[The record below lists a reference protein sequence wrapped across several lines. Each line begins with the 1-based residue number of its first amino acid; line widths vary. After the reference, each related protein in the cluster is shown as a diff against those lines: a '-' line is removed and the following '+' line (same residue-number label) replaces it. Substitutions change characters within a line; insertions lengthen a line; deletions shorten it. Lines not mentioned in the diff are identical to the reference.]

1 LSRVNRFEF
10 MKRKQVFNSVL
21 FVIIIYNLS
30 LLYSCS
36 GCSNK
41 KSPKSSAEMNV
52 NNPNLWTGTKA
63 EKYSNNQMAQAISAD
78 AAIVVDRSTG
88 KVLFEKNA
96 DRMEYPASMT
106 KMMTCILAIESG
118 KLDSIVTISANAS
131 AASDTYLTRGDRIL
145 LSNLLYMLMLSSNNG
160 SAVAIADYL
169 STPSENFMQMMN
181 QKAKALGMYHT
192 HFITPN
198 GMHHPNH
205 FSTARDMAT
214 LASYCM
220 RNPQFKEYVATKQKR
235 ITYKYP
241 AGKNIHCYNENKLLD
256 LYDGV
261 NGIKTGF
268 TDIAK
273 GCLTTSYDK
282 NGARLIVV
290 VMHSRK
296 GQLRFYD
303 TMKLLDWTLH
313 KS

>member
-1 LSRVNRFEF
+1 
-10 MKRKQVFNSVL
+10 
-21 FVIIIYNLS
+21 
-30 LLYSCS
+30 
-36 GCSNK
+36 
-41 KSPKSSAEMNV
+41 
-52 NNPNLWTGTKA
+52 
-63 EKYSNNQMAQAISAD
+63 MAQAISAD

-88 KVLFEKNA
+88 KILFEKNA

-273 GCLTTSYDK
+273 GCLTTSYDR